1 MSRLVMGGWPAL
13 EGIPSLPGG
22 GVVLY
27 SVGSAAAE
35 SFDGTWMLCV
45 CVKCVVDGIDHST
58 WAKECT

>member
-22 GVVLY
+22 GVILY
-27 SVGSAAAE
+27 SVGSAVAE

-45 CVKCVVDGIDHST
+45 CVCEMCG
-58 WAKECT
+58 